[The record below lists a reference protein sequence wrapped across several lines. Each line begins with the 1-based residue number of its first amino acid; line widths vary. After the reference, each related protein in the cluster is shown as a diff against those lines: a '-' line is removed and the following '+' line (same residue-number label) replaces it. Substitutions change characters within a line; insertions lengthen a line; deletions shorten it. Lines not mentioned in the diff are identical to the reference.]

1 MESSSRAN
9 QREEQVPLVLPLSA
23 VPRETSDRGGEIILL
38 ANRYGYEPVQLWQES
53 SLNRAKQAHFLNG
66 CPK

>member
-23 VPRETSDRGGEIILL
+23 VPRETSDRGGEISLL
-38 ANRYGYEPVQLWQES
+38 ANRCAYEPVQRWQES
-53 SLNRAKQAHFLNG
+53 SLNRAKQANFLNG
-66 CPK
+66 RPK